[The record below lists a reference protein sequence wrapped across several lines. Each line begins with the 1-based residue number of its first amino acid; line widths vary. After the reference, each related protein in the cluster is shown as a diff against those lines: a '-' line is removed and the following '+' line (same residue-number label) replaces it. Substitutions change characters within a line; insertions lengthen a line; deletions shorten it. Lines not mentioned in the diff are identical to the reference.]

1 VSEKRVLR
9 NIFGPRRGEVAKE
22 WRRFHSEDLY
32 DLYSSPNTIR
42 MIKSRRVGWWGQER
56 CKQGFDGV
64 DLKEGHLY
72 EYPDLDG
79 KIK

>member
-9 NIFGPRRGEVAKE
+9 NIFGTRRGEVAKE

-42 MIKSRRVGWWGQER
+42 MIKSRRVGW
-56 CKQGFDGV
+56 
-64 DLKEGHLY
+64 
-72 EYPDLDG
+72 
-79 KIK
+79 